1 MSTPEDV
8 REQLLRALQ
17 GGSAHPE
24 VTTALE
30 GVPAEARGRRAP
42 GLPHTLW
49 QLLEHLRIAQRDILD
64 FGRTPDHES
73 PEFPKGYWPESEAPP
88 SDAAWEESLEVFR
101 GDLEAL
107 QEIVTDPQIDLT
119 APIPHLDGPT
129 WFREVMLVV
138 NHNAYHV
145 GQFVQ
150 TRRALGCWEG

>member
-8 REQLLRALQ
+8 RQELLRALR

-24 VTTALE
+24 VTSALE
-30 GVPAEARGRRAP
+30 GVPAAARGRRAP

-73 PEFPKGYWPESEAPP
+73 PEFPKGYWPDSDAPP
-88 SDAAWEESLEVFR
+88 SDAAWSESIAAFR
-101 GDLEAL
+101 DDLEAL
-107 QEIVTDPQIDLT
+107 QEVVADPGVDLT

-129 WFREVMLVV
+129 WLREMMLVV
-138 NHNAYHV
+138 NHNAYHL

-150 TRRALGCWEG
+150 ARRTLGCWEG